1 MNAQAQS
8 LDIRQLLNKHVA
20 EVFQTMLSLHAVP
33 QSHSPFPLFG
43 DRVTGSVG
51 LGGDIVTGALYL
63 HMPSRLAQRI
73 TGAMLRL
80 SAGEFGEA
88 EINDVLGEIT
98 NMLTGHLKSCL
109 CDAGAPCAVSIPSII
124 RGSSYQVETLPDVRR
139 ELLLF
144 HCEADPLAVEVHL
157 KFN

>member
-1 MNAQAQS
+1 MIVFALLLSWLAQTS
-8 LDIRQLLNKHVA
+8 
-20 EVFQTMLSLHAVP
+20 HAVTLV
-33 QSHSPFPLFG
+33 HS
-43 DRVTGSVG
+43 
-51 LGGDIVTGALYL
+51 
-63 HMPSRLAQRI
+63 
-73 TGAMLRL
+73 
-80 SAGEFGEA
+80 
-88 EINDVLGEIT
+88 NDVLGEIT